1 LNRALIIGAH
11 EVVMF
16 KQIISTQ
23 GQALEQMMS
32 KQPTD
37 NPALMNEAQT
47 DLKNAID
54 KAVKAAGETTNAS
67 A

>member
-1 LNRALIIGAH
+1 
-11 EVVMF
+11 MF

-54 KAVKAAGETTNAS
+54 KAVKAAGETTNAP